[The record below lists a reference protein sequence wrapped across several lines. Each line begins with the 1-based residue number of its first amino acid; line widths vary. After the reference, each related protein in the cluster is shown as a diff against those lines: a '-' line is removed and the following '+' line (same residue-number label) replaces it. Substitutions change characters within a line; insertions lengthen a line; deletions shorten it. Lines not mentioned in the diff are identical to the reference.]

1 VIPMPYGGGSFRTV
15 AIGEV
20 FSQAPLFDI
29 GFVAITPT
37 AAPTFQGPAGSC
49 TCPAT
54 RHCPECDAGSPGCP

>member
-1 VIPMPYGGGSFRTV
+1 V